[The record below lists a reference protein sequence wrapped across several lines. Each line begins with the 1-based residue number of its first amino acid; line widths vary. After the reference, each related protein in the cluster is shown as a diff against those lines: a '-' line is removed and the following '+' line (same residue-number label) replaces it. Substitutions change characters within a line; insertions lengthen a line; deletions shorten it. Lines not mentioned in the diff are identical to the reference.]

1 MSYFRLIKRLSKID
15 SECKKDDELRKKL
28 EPWVLE
34 MNNKRPSN
42 KKEAEKI
49 ANDFVRK
56 YEEIKKQI
64 NADINLEKK

>member
-64 NADINLEKK
+64 NANINLEKK